1 MQVEVLEDQLF
12 TLDSQ
17 QSRDMEARPSKCR
30 AANFEVSRILYDMDR
45 IQVMT
50 AVSKHKKEAIS
61 IMEQLD
67 KLMDIIHSGFRPN
80 LDKF

>member
-50 AVSKHKKEAIS
+50 AVSKHKK
-61 IMEQLD
+61 
-67 KLMDIIHSGFRPN
+67 
-80 LDKF
+80 